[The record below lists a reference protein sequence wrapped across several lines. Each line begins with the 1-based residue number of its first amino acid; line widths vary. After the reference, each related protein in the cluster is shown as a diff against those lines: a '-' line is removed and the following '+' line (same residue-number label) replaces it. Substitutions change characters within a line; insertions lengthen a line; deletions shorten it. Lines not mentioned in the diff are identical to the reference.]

1 MKTIL
6 KCFLILLFIL
16 PLSLQACPNLAG
28 KYFCLIED
36 GHREPWLDLM
46 TIEQAVHPDLP
57 GVTNFT
63 TNYRSIPGGEE
74 TFSADETGIADG
86 WGWIIKCTADKVV
99 SVRNDYSAI
108 SELFIDKEHNLVRT
122 YNYQIQQTCSP
133 KH

>member
-1 MKTIL
+1 MKKTL
-6 KCFLILLFIL
+6 KCFFVLLFIL

-46 TIEQAVHPDLP
+46 TIEQATHPELS

-99 SVRNDYSAI
+99 SVRNDFSAI
-108 SELFIDKEHNLVRT
+108 SELFIDKDLNLVRT

-133 KH
+133 KL

>member
-1 MKTIL
+1 MKKTL
-6 KCFLILLFIL
+6 KCFFVLLFIL

-46 TIEQAVHPDLP
+46 TIEQATHPELP

-86 WGWIIKCTADKVV
+86 RGWIIKCTADKVV
-99 SVRNDYSAI
+99 SVRNDFSAI
-108 SELFIDKEHNLVRT
+108 SELFIDKDHNLVRT

-133 KH
+133 KL

>member
-1 MKTIL
+1 MKKTL
-6 KCFLILLFIL
+6 KCFFVLLFIL

-46 TIEQAVHPDLP
+46 TIEQSTHPELP

-99 SVRNDYSAI
+99 SVRNDFSAI
-108 SELFIDKEHNLVRT
+108 SELFIDKDHNLVRT

-133 KH
+133 KL